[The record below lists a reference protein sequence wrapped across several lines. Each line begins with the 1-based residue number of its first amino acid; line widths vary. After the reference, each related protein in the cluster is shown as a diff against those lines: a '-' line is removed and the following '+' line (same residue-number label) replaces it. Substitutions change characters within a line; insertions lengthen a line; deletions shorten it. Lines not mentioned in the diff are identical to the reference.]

1 MTDNRV
7 KLSACLL
14 LLLVCFDLHIQNAES
29 LNLMADL
36 ARKLQIGKM
45 LKMLYFNILNVPSKL
60 STKIY
65 HMESSFI
72 EGDNAINVLPACNVP

>member
-14 LLLVCFDLHIQNAES
+14 LLLVCFDLQIQNAES

-45 LKMLYFNILNVPSKL
+45 LRCSILIS
-60 STKIY
+60 
-65 HMESSFI
+65 
-72 EGDNAINVLPACNVP
+72 